1 MQNKV
6 KKIMAILLCAVLVF
20 SIGYTTLASS
30 NANFKLDQFTDNKS
44 KAPSEVTG
52 LAKDTIGAAIA
63 VFRIVASGTLII
75 IAIAISIKYML
86 SSAGDRADIKKHAVA
101 FVIAA
106 LIIFGSTTIIEVLFE
121 ISGEITKTN

>member
-6 KKIMAILLCAVLVF
+6 KKLIAILLCFIFVF
-20 SIGYTTLASS
+20 SISCTTFAS
-30 NANFKLDQFTDNKS
+30 NFGLDQFTNDKS

-52 LAKDTIGAAIA
+52 LAEDTIGAAIA
-63 VFRIVASGTLII
+63 IFRIVASGTLVI
-75 IAIAISIKYML
+75 IAIVIAIKYML

-106 LIIFGSTTIIEVLFE
+106 LIIFGSTTIIEVLLG
-121 ISGEITKTN
+121 ISNEITKTN